1 MSGVRKRNL
10 PQGSFTAEVTS
21 LDHEG
26 RGVARLDGRVT
37 FIADALPGETVEFK
51 YLSQRRDQ
59 AEGQVTAVLVASPD
73 RVTPPCEHFGLCGG
87 CALQHLAP
95 AKQIEWKQH
104 ELMQTLQRVGKVTP
118 REIAPALTAPTLGYR
133 RRARVG
139 VKFVEKKG
147 GTLVGFR
154 ERGCSFLATLKSC
167 KVLDPRVGEKLTVIA
182 RMIDT
187 LSVRALIPQI
197 EMAAADHVV
206 LVMRVLQPPTEQDRA
221 TLAAFSAEHGFEILL
236 QPGGLNTI
244 EPLEEVL
251 SDGSR
256 RPGTRW
262 PLHYSPDG
270 SEAQLAFEPADFIQV
285 NGPLSE
291 AMVRQSIE
299 WLDPQPGDSVL
310 ELFAGLGNFTVPLA
324 KTGVAVTAVEGDKGL
339 VARGDA
345 NCKANGC
352 GAVQWHVADLFK
364 PDSQAPY
371 LQAHFDLALIDPPR
385 AGAIEIMPLLI
396 AKKPKRILYVSCHPA
411 TLARDAAL
419 LVEGGYVL
427 TKAGAMD
434 MFPHTSH
441 VESMALFERSEKKK

>member
-10 PQGSFTAEVTS
+10 PQGSFRAEVTA

-26 RGVARLDGRVT
+26 RGVARINGKVT
-37 FIADALPGETVEFK
+37 FIADALPGETVQFN
-51 YLSQRRDQ
+51 YLSQRRDKD
-59 AEGQVTAVLVASPD
+59 EGQVLSVEVASPD
-73 RVTPPCEHFGLCGG
+73 RVTPPCKHFGLCGG
-87 CALQHLAP
+87 CVLQHLAP

-104 ELMQTLQRVGKVTP
+104 ELLQTLQRIGKVTP
-118 REIAPALTAPTLGYR
+118 REVAPALTAADLGYR

-139 VKFVEKKG
+139 VKYVEKKG

-154 ERGCSFLATLKSC
+154 ERGCAFLATLESC

-187 LSVRALIPQI
+187 LSIRAQIPQI

-206 LVMRVLQPPTEQDRA
+206 LVLRVLQAPTEADRA
-221 TLAAFSAEHGFEILL
+221 TLAAFAAEQGFEILL

-244 EPLEEVL
+244 EPLQ
-251 SDGSR
+251 GS
-256 RPGTRW
+256 RW

-270 SEAQLAFEPADFIQV
+270 SDAQLAFEPADFIQV
-285 NGPLSE
+285 NGPLSQ
-291 AMVRQSIE
+291 AMVRQSMD
-299 WLDPQPGDSVL
+299 WLAPKPGDHVL

-324 KTGVAVTAVEGDKGL
+324 KTGASVTAVEGDKGL

-345 NCKANGC
+345 NCKANGV
-352 GAVQWHVADLFK
+352 GGVHWHVADLFK
-364 PDSQAPY
+364 PDPQAPY
-371 LQAHFDLALIDPPR
+371 LQSHFDLALIDPPR

-396 AKKPKRILYVSCHPA
+396 AKQPQRILYVSCHPA

-419 LVEGGYVL
+419 LVEGGYAL

-434 MFPHTSH
+434 MFPHTNH
-441 VESMALFERSEKKK
+441 VESMALFERKAK

>member
-10 PQGSFTAEVTS
+10 PQGNFTAEITS

-26 RGVARLDGRVT
+26 RGVARIDGKVV

-59 AEGQVTAVLVASPD
+59 AEGQVTSVTVASPD
-73 RVTPPCEHFGLCGG
+73 RVTPPCAHFGLCGG

-104 ELMQTLQRVGKVTP
+104 ELMQTLQRIGKVVP
-118 REIAPALTAPTLGYR
+118 REIAPALTAPDLGYR

-154 ERGCSFLATLKSC
+154 ERGCSFLATLQSC
-167 KVLDPRVGEKLTVIA
+167 KVLDPRVGEKLIPIA

-206 LVMRVLQPPTEQDRA
+206 LVMRVLQEPTEQDRA
-221 TLAAFSAEHGFEILL
+221 TLKAFAIEHGFEILL

-244 EPLEEVL
+244 VPL
-251 SDGSR
+251 DG
-256 RPGTRW
+256 PRW

-270 SEAQLAFEPADFIQV
+270 SDAQLAFEPADFIQV

-291 AMVRQSIE
+291 AMVRQSID
-299 WLDPQPGDSVL
+299 WLAPQPGDSVL

-324 KTGVAVTAVEGDKGL
+324 KTGANITAVEGDKGL

-345 NCKANGC
+345 NCKANGV
-352 GAVQWHVADLFK
+352 GSVQWHVADLFK
-364 PDSQAPY
+364 PDGQAPY

-441 VESMALFERSEKKK
+441 VESMALFERKAK

>member
-10 PQGSFTAEVTS
+10 PQGTFTAEVTA

-26 RGVARLDGRVT
+26 RGVARINGKVT

-59 AEGQVTAVLVASPD
+59 DEGQVTAVLVASPD
-73 RVTPPCEHFGLCGG
+73 RVTPPCAHFGVCGG

-95 AKQIEWKQH
+95 AKQIEWKQR
-104 ELMQTLQRVGKVTP
+104 ELLQALSRIGKVTP
-118 REIAPALTAPTLGYR
+118 REVAPALTGDDLGYR
-133 RRARVG
+133 RRARIG
-139 VKFVEKKG
+139 AKFVEKKG

-154 ERGCSFLATLKSC
+154 ERGCSFLATLQSC
-167 KVLDPRVGEKLTVIA
+167 KVLDPRVGEKLTAIA
-182 RMIDT
+182 RMIDG
-187 LSVRALIPQI
+187 LSVRAAIPQI
-197 EMAAADHVV
+197 EMAATNHVV
-206 LVMRVLQPPTEQDRA
+206 LVLRVLEAPTEQDRA
-221 TLAAFSAEHGFEILL
+221 VLTAFAAEHGFEILL
-236 QPGGLNTI
+236 QPAGLDSI
-244 EPLEEVL
+244 VPLAGE
-251 SDGSR
+251 
-256 RPGTRW
+256 RW

-270 SEAQLAFEPADFIQV
+270 SEARLSFLPADFIQV
-285 NGPLSE
+285 NGPLSQ
-291 AMVRQSIE
+291 AMVRQSMD
-299 WLDPQPGDSVL
+299 WLAPKPGDHVL

-324 KTGVAVTAVEGDKGL
+324 KTGATVTAVEGDKGL

-345 NCKANGC
+345 NCKANGV
-352 GAVQWHVADLFK
+352 GEVQWHVADLFK
-364 PDSQAPY
+364 PDRQAPY
-371 LQAHFDLALIDPPR
+371 LQAEFTLALIDPPR

-396 AKKPKRILYVSCHPA
+396 AKKPQRILYVSCHPA

-441 VESMALFERSEKKK
+441 VESMALFERVKR

>member
-1 MSGVRKRNL
+1 MSGTRKRQL
-10 PQGSFTAEVTS
+10 PQGSFTAQVTA

-26 RGVARLDGRVT
+26 RGVARIDGKVT
-37 FIADALPGETVEFK
+37 FIADALPGETVQFK
-51 YLSQRRDQ
+51 YLSQRRDKD
-59 AEGQVTAVLVASPD
+59 EGQVVSVDVASPD

-95 AKQIEWKQH
+95 AKQIEWKAQ
-104 ELMQTLQRVGKVTP
+104 ELLQTLQRIGKVTP
-118 REIAPALTAPTLGYR
+118 REVAPALTAPDLGYR

-154 ERGCSFLATLKSC
+154 ERGCSFLATLQSC
-167 KVLDPRVGEKLTVIA
+167 KVLDPRVGEKLTVIG

-187 LSVRALIPQI
+187 LSIRAQIPQI
-197 EMAAADHVV
+197 EMAAANHVV
-206 LVMRVLQPPTEQDRA
+206 LVMRVLEAPTEADRA

-244 EPLEEVL
+244 EPLQGE
-251 SDGSR
+251 
-256 RPGTRW
+256 RW

-270 SEAQLAFEPADFIQV
+270 SESQLAFEPADFIQV
-285 NGPLSE
+285 NGPLSQ
-291 AMVRQSIE
+291 AMVRQSMD
-299 WLDPQPGDSVL
+299 WLAPQPGDSVL

-324 KTGVAVTAVEGDKGL
+324 KTGAAVTAVEGDKGL

-345 NCKANGC
+345 NCQANGV
-352 GAVQWHVADLFK
+352 GSVQWHVADLFK
-364 PDSQAPY
+364 PDPQAPY

-419 LVEGGYVL
+419 LVEGGYTL

-441 VESMALFERSEKKK
+441 VESMALFERVKK

>member
-1 MSGVRKRNL
+1 MSGVRKRKL
-10 PQGSFTAEVTS
+10 PEGSFTAQVTA

-26 RGVARLDGRVT
+26 RGVARIDGKVT

-51 YLSQRRDQ
+51 YLSQRRDKD
-59 AEGQVTAVLVASPD
+59 EGQVTAVLVASPD
-73 RVTPPCEHFGLCGG
+73 RVTPPCAHFGVCGG

-104 ELMQTLQRVGKVTP
+104 ELMQTLQRIGKVTP
-118 REIAPALTAPTLGYR
+118 REVAPALMGNDLGYR

-139 VKFVEKKG
+139 AKFVEKKG

-154 ERGCSFLATLKSC
+154 ERGCSFLAKLDSC
-167 KVLDPRVGEKLTVIA
+167 KVLDPRVGEKLTAIA

-187 LSVRALIPQI
+187 LSVRAAIPQI

-206 LVMRVLQPPTEQDRA
+206 LVFRVLETPTEADRA
-221 TLAAFSAEHGFEILL
+221 TLAAFAKEHGFEILL
-236 QPGGLNTI
+236 QPGGLDSI
-244 EPLEEVL
+244 VPLTGE
-251 SDGSR
+251 
-256 RPGTRW
+256 RW

-270 SEAQLAFEPADFIQV
+270 SEAQLHFLPADFIQV
-285 NGPLSE
+285 NGPLSQ
-291 AMVRQSIE
+291 AMVRQSMD
-299 WLDPQPGDSVL
+299 WLAPQPGDRVL

-324 KTGVAVTAVEGDKGL
+324 KTGAEVTAVEGDKGL

-345 NCKANGC
+345 NCRANGV
-352 GAVQWHVADLFK
+352 GSVQWHVADLFK
-364 PDSQAPY
+364 PDPQAPY
-371 LQAHFDLALIDPPR
+371 LQAQFDLALIDPPR

-441 VESMALFERSEKKK
+441 VESMALFERKAK

>member
-10 PQGSFTAEVTS
+10 PQGVFTAEVTS

-59 AEGQVTAVLVASPD
+59 AEGQVMAVLVASPD
-73 RVTPPCEHFGLCGG
+73 RVTPPCAHFGLCGG

-104 ELMQTLQRVGKVTP
+104 ELMQTLARIGKVTP
-118 REIAPALTAPTLGYR
+118 REVAAALTADDLGYR

-154 ERGCSFLATLKSC
+154 ERGCSFLAQLDSC
-167 KVLDPRVGEKLTVIA
+167 KVLDPRVGAKLTVIA

-187 LSVRALIPQI
+187 LSIRALIPQI

-206 LVMRVLQPPTEQDRA
+206 LVLRVLQPPTDSDRT
-221 TLAAFSAEHGFEILL
+221 TLAAFAEEHGFEILL

-244 EPLEEVL
+244 EPLQ
-251 SDGSR
+251 G
-256 RPGTRW
+256 GRW

-270 SEAQLAFEPADFIQV
+270 SAAQLAFEPADFIQV
-285 NGPLSE
+285 NGPLSQ
-291 AMVRQSIE
+291 AMVRQSID
-299 WLDPQPGDSVL
+299 WLAPKPGDSVL

-324 KTGVAVTAVEGDKGL
+324 KTGATVTAVEGDKGL

-345 NCKANGC
+345 NCKANGV
-352 GAVQWHVADLFK
+352 GEVSWHVADLFK
-364 PDSQAPY
+364 PDPQAPY
-371 LQAHFDLALIDPPR
+371 LQAQFDLALIDPPR
-385 AGAIEIMPLLI
+385 AGAMEIMPLLI

-427 TKAGAMD
+427 AKAGAMD

-441 VESMALFERSEKKK
+441 VESMALFVRGK

>member
-1 MSGVRKRNL
+1 MSGVRRRKL
-10 PQGSFTAEVTS
+10 PEGSFTAEVTT

-26 RGVARLDGRVT
+26 RGVARVDGKVT
-37 FIADALPGETVEFK
+37 FIADALPGETVQFK

-59 AEGQVTAVLVASPD
+59 DEGQVTAVIVASPD
-73 RVTPPCEHFGLCGG
+73 RVTPPCAHFGLCGG

-95 AKQIEWKQH
+95 ARQIEWKQK
-104 ELMQTLQRVGKVTP
+104 ELLQTLARIGKVTP
-118 REIAPALTAPTLGYR
+118 REVAPPLTANDLGYR

-154 ERGCSFLATLKSC
+154 ERGCSFLATLQSC
-167 KVLDPRVGEKLTVIA
+167 KVLDPRVGEKLIPIA
-182 RMIDT
+182 RMIDG
-187 LSVRALIPQI
+187 LSIRAQIPQI

-206 LVMRVLQPPTEQDRA
+206 LVLRALEPPTAQDRE
-221 TLAAFSAEHGFEILL
+221 LLSAFANEHGFEILL
-236 QPGGLNTI
+236 QPGGLGSI
-244 EPLEEVL
+244 VPL
-251 SDGSR
+251 DGA
-256 RPGTRW
+256 RW

-270 SEAQLAFEPADFIQV
+270 SAAQLAFEPADFIQV

-291 AMVRQSIE
+291 AMVRQSID
-299 WLDPQPGDSVL
+299 WLAPQPGDSVL

-324 KTGVAVTAVEGDKGL
+324 KTGASVTAVEGDRGL

-345 NCKANGC
+345 NCKANGV
-352 GAVQWHVADLFK
+352 GEVQWHVADLFK
-364 PDSQAPY
+364 PDPQAPY
-371 LQAHFDLALIDPPR
+371 MQAKFDLALIDPPR
-385 AGAIEIMPLLI
+385 AGAVEIMPLLI
-396 AKKPKRILYVSCHPA
+396 AKRPKRILYVSCHPA